1 MAVQTWYEYMQ
12 NLPPSKLAIFLRK
25 KLAHNQGC
33 PPASLMQ
40 VFTMCGKTGS
50 CDECWWNWLAS
61 PRDDVKDEDEKQV
74 TVHRCWDCR
83 WGARGEHG
91 GHPFVGCLNPRFYGA
106 IMSPDEYCSD
116 SESKYKLGKELA
128 KLESATQ
135 VALENEYL
143 TEENAEK
150 IGQEIKRRYEVKQL
164 KREMERRKQEE
175 KNNETAGKCEEDQ
188 GPAPDRGEGQD
199 SSGGD

>member
-12 NLPPSKLAIFLRK
+12 GLPPSKLAIFLRK

-40 VFTMCGKTGS
+40 VFTMCGKSGS

-74 TVHRCWDCR
+74 TVHSCWDCR

-91 GHPFVGCLNPRFYGA
+91 GHPFVGCLNPKFYGA
-106 IMSPDEYCSD
+106 IMSPDDFCSD
-116 SESKYKLGKELA
+116 SETKYKLGKELD
-128 KLESATQ
+128 KLESATKT
-135 VALENEYL
+135 ALENDYL
-143 TEENAEK
+143 TEANAEA
-150 IGQEIKRRYEVKQL
+150 IGQEIRRRYEIKQL
-164 KREMERRKQEE
+164 KREMERRKLEADSESAESADGE
-175 KNNETAGKCEEDQ
+175 KQ
-188 GPAPDRGEGQD
+188 G
-199 SSGGD
+199 